1 MDSNSIAIFWRPL
14 TSNEVG
20 FSLIE
25 LLIVLIIMGI
35 LAAVAYPI
43 YTHALIKTR
52 RTEAKI
58 ALINLANRMEAYSLE
73 NNNSYAN
80 ASLAELNVNEKT
92 DKKFYRLTVNST
104 ARTYELTATATF
116 SDPEC
121 PIFKLNEL
129 GEKINFGNKNCW

>member
-1 MDSNSIAIFWRPL
+1 MDLNSIAIFWRPL
-14 TSNEVG
+14 TSNEAG
-20 FSLIE
+20 FSLLE

-35 LAAVAYPI
+35 LAAVAYPV

-73 NNNSYAN
+73 NNNSYVN
-80 ASLAELNVNEKT
+80 ASLAGLNVNEKT
-92 DKKFYRLTVNST
+92 DKKFYRLALNST
-104 ARTYELTATATF
+104 MHTYKLTATATF

-121 PIFKLNEL
+121 PVFKLNEL
-129 GEKINFGNKNCW
+129 GEKTNIGNKSCW